1 MASALDLLSLSDRY
15 ERKARLV
22 PGLITA
28 VVFLPAIAVVSS
40 EAFGFVTGL
49 SLVGGVGVVGA
60 FLLAYLASAFGRAYE
75 LRIWPRRPHD
85 LPTNRWLHPSDET
98 VSHQQ
103 KERWYSAIKEQVGL
117 DIPAAAASGEAEQQR
132 VINDSVRSMRD
143 KFRDLPASRLLQ
155 VHNEDYG
162 FVRNL
167 MGLRVIW
174 LPAAVAS
181 AVLTW
186 TAYVASDAPMVW
198 AIAATGIL
206 AIGAVCHVV
215 LPSFVV
221 DRSHRYAESFFGA
234 LSSLEPVH
242 Q

>member
-28 VVFLPAIAVVSS
+28 VVFLPAIAVLSS
-40 EAFGFVTGL
+40 EAFGFVTSL
-49 SLVGGVGVVGA
+49 SLVGAIGVMGG

-98 VSHQQ
+98 VSRQQ
-103 KERWYSAIKEQVGL
+103 KEHWYRTIKEQLGL
-117 DIPAAAASGEAEQQR
+117 DIPAAAAPGEAEQDR
-132 VINDSVRSMRD
+132 VINDAVRALRD
-143 KFRDLPASRLLQ
+143 KFRDVPTSRLLQ

-167 MGLRVIW
+167 TGLRIIW
-174 LPAAVAS
+174 LPAAMVS
-181 AVLTW
+181 LFLTW
-186 TAYVASDAPMVW
+186 AAYVASDAPLVW
-198 AIAATGIL
+198 AIAATGIF
-206 AIGAVCHVV
+206 AIAAVCHVV
-215 LPSFVV
+215 LPPYVV
-221 DRSHRYAESFFGA
+221 DRSNRYAESFFGA
-234 LSSLEPVH
+234 LSTLEPMH